1 MKKYRLY
8 DTTSEW
14 DSRNASLETHL
25 GIPNGKGP
33 LRYAEISQVGNPE
46 NDDYEK
52 YIMPVCMDGTWKCD
66 DQFDASNLVD
76 FDPTWNLPPA
86 PPGE

>member
-8 DTTSEW
+8 DTPSEW
-14 DSRNASLETHL
+14 ASRNASLEIHL
-25 GIPNGKGP
+25 GIPNGKGT

-76 FDPTWNLPPA
+76 FDPTWNLPPL